1 MSITALNDC
10 FNQVKKDQLITE
22 SEMTQCLD
30 RSDPFFSPPPML
42 GSTVNKEEWN
52 LLYAISSDTTIRN
65 ENSEPLKKII
75 ENGHTFTLPSWSKIL
90 APIGG
95 GIGGFLPWLI
105 LDAEIIMEDVI
116 WYQLIGISAS
126 RVSPL
131 LSNPLLLV
139 GATVALGALG
149 AYLVTEYKLHN
160 D

>member
-1 MSITALNDC
+1 MSVTALNDC

-22 SEMTQCLD
+22 NEMTQCLD
-30 RSDPFFSPPPML
+30 NTDSLFHSPPML
-42 GSTVNKEEWN
+42 GSTVDKEEWD
-52 LLYAISSDTTIRN
+52 LLKSIYSDATIN
-65 ENSEPLKKII
+65 KANPEPLKKII
-75 ENGHTFTLPSWSKIL
+75 ENGHTFTLPGWSRIL
-90 APIGG
+90 ATIGG

-105 LDAEIIMEDVI
+105 FDAEIIMEDVI

-149 AYLVTEYKLHN
+149 AYLITEYQLHN